1 MDTGLRRLWNRQ
13 RSKSRSVASV
23 QNTLVFQPSPT
34 YEVHT
39 SGPAPQLGTLPFRP
53 SQQRRTGSDV
63 IYNKLYD
70 VAQYPSDR
78 GRGEQR
84 DDQHTNGI
92 KPILVGVSR
101 PTTAGSLA
109 QAVNDAA
116 DHIDDYRPQAVQY
129 QHHPAAHRPRA
140 VDKPEAAPKA
150 RYIDIFQVTAA
161 SKGQSVNFNE
171 DIARRNLDLQA
182 LARGGDVRGYT
193 SSSRYGEDVAVR
205 NASIEF
211 LRDSIERGRDQ
222 SPIVSRNT
230 RLPNESGSGNF
241 RSAKGSNRSRKKPES
256 STRDFPRESIDG
268 LDRGR
273 DISAKKR
280 NPRQQDR
287 DTIADHEGEYP
298 PKHIQKETTARSTHN
313 QRSTETQ
320 QVRNDAIDT
329 APAATRAT
337 ANAVQPPLHLQTA
350 PKANVGR
357 PMLNGGKRGIS
368 SNSVASQHSVNS
380 LPGYRIT
387 AQEGAWDQYHN
398 DHSRSRNVSVRTLST
413 HKTRP
418 ELVSAQSAVG
428 KASLRK
434 AVNLSNRTI
443 MDLTGDDSEV
453 FADTDAISSYIESP
467 VVRQAQ
473 FRSMHAAQ
481 PSLVQPPPDRPMPS
495 KPVSEDVPNFHEG
508 TEYIDLAE
516 IDTPLRARMVETE
529 IRKQNYRAEDL
540 DDGQI
545 TPRATEPQMT
555 FSGVNTI
562 ASFSPRSSVLAS
574 PPAAPRQSDTFRPQE
589 MSMGQSIPAPVVPL
603 SISVISPEGDS
614 IREAADSPTI
624 PMHPVPR
631 NNAAKSKP
639 AQQMNLTN
647 IQNGSRNGVQQSRQV
662 NKAPVRASPFASPES
677 LNSTDFRRVGEL
689 GRNGIL
695 ARDFASI
702 ASSTDPSDES
712 ATDDRGRTPKPIMRR
727 ARTDVLSG
735 DDDSSSTYSP
745 PRYVD
750 NRPRRADDAEFDE
763 AGFSRKQVE
772 AKAAL
777 LRLQQSLNEDFS
789 TPKTVKARPAP
800 VKSHSQPSHTP
811 TSKFKRPSVPPIFEA
826 PLLENKSDPV
836 VVSHTTP
843 QQHESGLMTNGVAT
857 TTSNPTETPVPEPT
871 LELSDQNN
879 NQPALEQRPSFYSM
893 VTSPASTPL
902 GSPKPSRSVNGDHH
916 AMRSLASIPE
926 QSLDALRA
934 DLEPPQK
941 GSASPGEIS
950 LSSFPFP
957 NSTPQHSRT
966 ASLSQVEPIRRN
978 SLKSISSTASAFSI
992 PYHLV
997 PGRGSSMRDHLDTF
1011 SLDD

>member
-23 QNTLVFQPSPT
+23 QNTLVFQTSPT

-63 IYNKLYD
+63 IYNKLYE
-70 VAQYPSDR
+70 VAQYPSS
-78 GRGEQR
+78 GARGEQR
-84 DDQHTNGI
+84 DDQHSNGI

-109 QAVNDAA
+109 QAVNHAA

-129 QHHPAAHRPRA
+129 QHHPATHRPRI
-140 VDKPEAAPKA
+140 VDKPEAIPKA

-161 SKGQSVNFNE
+161 SKEQGVNFNE

-182 LARGGDVRGYT
+182 LARAGDVRGYT

-211 LRDSIERGRDQ
+211 LRESIERGRDQ
-222 SPIVSRNT
+222 SPTIGRNT
-230 RLPNESGSGNF
+230 RPPNESGSGDF
-241 RSAKGSNRSRKKPES
+241 RSTKGSNRSRNTYDRPAES
-256 STRDFPRESIDG
+256 LPRESIDG

-273 DISAKKR
+273 DISAKQRK
-280 NPRQQDR
+280 PRQQHR
-287 DTIADHEGEYP
+287 DNDIEHKKGHP
-298 PKHIQKETTARSTHN
+298 PKHVQKDILARSAPS
-313 QRSTETQ
+313 QRSKNTSQ
-320 QVRNDAIDT
+320 ARNDAIDT
-329 APAATRAT
+329 ATSSTGAT
-337 ANAVQPPLHLQTA
+337 ANAVQPPLHPQTA
-350 PKANVGR
+350 PKANVSR
-357 PMLNGGKRGIS
+357 PMVNGGKRGIS
-368 SNSVASQHSVNS
+368 SNSVASQHSINS

-387 AQEGAWDQYHN
+387 EQEGAWDQYHT
-398 DHSRSRNVSVRTLST
+398 DHSRARNVSVRTLST

-418 ELVSAQSAVG
+418 ELASAQSATG

-453 FADTDAISSYIESP
+453 FADTDTISSYVESP

-473 FRSMHAAQ
+473 FRSMYTAL
-481 PSLVQPPPDRPMPS
+481 PSLVQPPVGRSMPN
-495 KPVSEDVPNFHEG
+495 KPITEDVPHFHEG

-529 IRKQNYRAEDL
+529 IRKQNYREEDV
-540 DDGQI
+540 DDGEI
-545 TPRATEPQMT
+545 TPRASEPQMT

-574 PPAAPRQSDTFRPQE
+574 PPAAPRQSDTLRSQE
-589 MSMGQSIPAPVVPL
+589 MSIGQSVPAPLVPL

-614 IREAADSPTI
+614 VREAADSPTI
-624 PMHPVPR
+624 PMHPIPR
-631 NNAAKSKP
+631 NNAARSKS
-639 AQQMNLTN
+639 AQQTDMANV
-647 IQNGSRNGVQQSRQV
+647 QNGSRNGVQPSRQV
-662 NKAPVRASPFASPES
+662 NKGTVRVSPFASPES

-702 ASSTDPSDES
+702 ASSTDISDES
-712 ATDDRGRTPKPIMRR
+712 GTDDRGRNPKPLMRR
-727 ARTDVLSG
+727 ARTDILSG
-735 DDDSSSTYSP
+735 DDSSSTYSP

-750 NRPRRADDAEFDE
+750 NRPRRADGAEFDE

-800 VKSHSQPSHTP
+800 VKSHSQPTHIP

-826 PLLENKSDPV
+826 PLLENKPDPV
-836 VVSHTTP
+836 VVSDTTAP
-843 QQHESGLMTNGVAT
+843 QNEPTRISNGVAAT
-857 TTSNPTETPVPEPT
+857 ASDSTEAPVPEPT
-871 LELSDQNN
+871 LELSTHNDKK
-879 NQPALEQRPSFYSM
+879 PALEPRPSFYSM

-902 GSPKPSRSVNGDHH
+902 GSPKPTRSVNGDHH
-916 AMRSLASIPE
+916 AIRSLASIPE
-926 QSLDALRA
+926 RSLDALRA
-934 DLEPPQK
+934 DLEPAQK

-957 NSTPQHSRT
+957 NSTPQHSRS

-997 PGRGSSMRDHLDTF
+997 PGRGSSMRDHMDTF